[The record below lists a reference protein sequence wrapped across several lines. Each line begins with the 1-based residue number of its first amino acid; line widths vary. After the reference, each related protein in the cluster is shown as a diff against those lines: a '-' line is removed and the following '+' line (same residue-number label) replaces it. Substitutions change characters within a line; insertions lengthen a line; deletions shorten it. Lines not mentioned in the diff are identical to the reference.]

1 MKKMNDRKDSSRSSR
16 RLSRASSSHTH
27 KQLEL
32 NQKMLAIANEMIMR
46 LQYFFIKKIT
56 KIEAD
61 SFEKIIT
68 PYNILKNNIEQVSKL
83 PKIIV

>member
-1 MKKMNDRKDSSRSSR
+1 
-16 RLSRASSSHTH
+16 
-27 KQLEL
+27 
-32 NQKMLAIANEMIMR
+32 MR

-68 PYNILKNNIEQVSKL
+68 PYNILKNNIE
-83 PKIIV
+83 